1 MSTIKNPTRFAELEY
16 CLQGYF
22 DGKLAPVMKQVRDEL
37 THKQLEERGRYQ
49 SSLAGVLASANPYV
63 NNTEFVLKQTGKW
76 NSKTTED
83 YLAMC
88 NQKIWKDK
96 NIVKDLALLAG
107 EWRNAVVKEIGRSKY
122 DALSKACGEDLAYAY
137 VAQRMEDLMIGKLVK
152 DNTPKSTMDYILR
165 KAAQNSI
172 WGLQEELMK
181 SPLTAEIEA
190 RGEKAYKPSKTEK
203 FAGRATASVM
213 DAVTMGG
220 IGSWKSLAT
229 LVGSDMALG
238 YVLDSKKGNAE
249 QRKEQVME
257 LSISKGVFGQNGN
270 AFTGFRSQ
278 AKKVNAT
285 DNGYVKTLNS
295 KFHNKIHIPQKAFT
309 PMAWTDNS
317 LSFLSKKSKIKFPF
331 QKEQEKR
338 NDPKYKNVPLIV
350 APGKEDA
357 YLEEKAKHDAAK
369 VAEAER
375 IIKERNETEAL
386 QEDAEQQQSEDTQ
399 QEQPERD
406 NSNGW
411 EGLLKNFGLNGFS
424 DIGNNLGYVI
434 AMLPDILVGLFTG
447 KTQSL
452 GLKDNMMPIAA
463 ILAGMFVKNPL
474 LKMTLIGMGGTN
486 LLNKAGHE
494 ALANK
499 RESNDGNAVSYDN
512 TTSQAVQYK
521 SYPDE
526 PLNPRIAN
534 PVLQGNCLVATIDR
548 VPYTIQ
554 LPEHVVGAYQAGA
567 LPLNTLANAVL
578 AKSDQMRQMAEH
590 NYGEQE
596 VRSVRN
602 EAMENAEQ
610 REVIQRS
617 R

>member
-238 YVLDSKKGNAE
+238 YILDSKKGNGE
-249 QRKEQVME
+249 QRKEQAME

-295 KFHNKIHIPQKAFT
+295 KLHNKIHIPQKAFT

-317 LSFLSKKSKIKFPF
+317 FKFPF
-331 QKEQEKR
+331 QKEQDKR

-375 IIKERNETEAL
+375 IIQEKKETEA
-386 QEDAEQQQSEDTQ
+386 QQTETDEQQQAQSEEEL
-399 QEQPERD
+399 QEQPEND

-474 LKMTLIGMGGTN
+474 LKMTLIGMGGAN

-499 RESNDGNAVSYDN
+499 RESNDRNAVSYDN

-526 PLNPRIAN
+526 PLNPRIVN

-578 AKSDQMRQMAEH
+578 AKSDQMRQMAER

>member
-22 DGKLAPVMKQVRDEL
+22 DGKLAPVMKQVRDDL

-49 SSLAGVLASANPYV
+49 SSLAGVLASANPYAD
-63 NNTEFVLKQTGKW
+63 NTEFVLKQTGKW

-203 FAGRATASVM
+203 FAGRATASVV

-238 YVLDSKKGNAE
+238 YILDSKKGNGE

-295 KFHNKIHIPQKAFT
+295 KLHNKIHIPQKAFT

-317 LSFLSKKSKIKFPF
+317 FKFPF

-411 EGLLKNFGLNGFS
+411 DGLLKNFGLDGFG

-434 AMLPDILVGLFTG
+434 AMLPDILVGMFTG

-452 GLKDNMMPIAA
+452 GLKDNMMPIAS

-474 LKMTLIGMGGTN
+474 LKMTLIGMGGAN

-499 RESNDGNAVSYDN
+499 QEGNESNVALGSNTNAVR
-512 TTSQAVQYK
+512 YK

-526 PLNPRIAN
+526 PLNPRITN
-534 PVLQGNCLVATIDR
+534 PVLQGNCLVATIDK

-567 LPLNTLANAVL
+567 LPLNTLANSIL
-578 AKSDQMRQMAEH
+578 AKSDQMRLVAGRS
-590 NYGEQE
+590 YGEHE
-596 VRSVRN
+596 VRN

-610 REVIQRS
+610 REIIQRS

>member
-238 YVLDSKKGNAE
+238 YILDSKKGNAE

-295 KFHNKIHIPQKAFT
+295 KLHNKIHIPQKAFT

-317 LSFLSKKSKIKFPF
+317 FKFPF

-369 VAEAER
+369 IAEAER
-375 IIKERNETEAL
+375 IIQEKKEAEAQQTET
-386 QEDAEQQQSEDTQ
+386 DEQQQAQSEEEL
-399 QEQPERD
+399 QEQPEND

-474 LKMTLIGMGGTN
+474 LKMTLIGMGGAN

-526 PLNPRIAN
+526 PLNPRIVN

-578 AKSDQMRQMAEH
+578 AKSDQMRQMAER

>member
-22 DGKLAPVMKQVRDEL
+22 DGKLAPVMKQVRDDL
-37 THKQLEERGRYQ
+37 THKQLAESGRYQ
-49 SSLAGVLASANPYV
+49 STWAGVLASANPYAD
-63 NNTEFVLKQTGKW
+63 NTEFVLKQTGKW

-203 FAGRATASVM
+203 FAGRATASVV

-238 YVLDSKKGNAE
+238 YILDSKKGNVE
-249 QRKEQVME
+249 QRKEQAME

-295 KFHNKIHIPQKAFT
+295 KLHNKIHIPQKAFT
-309 PMAWTDNS
+309 TMSWTDNS
-317 LSFLSKKSKIKFPF
+317 FKFPF

-375 IIKERNETEAL
+375 IIQEKKEAEAQQTET
-386 QEDAEQQQSEDTQ
+386 DEQQQAQSEEELQD
-399 QEQPERD
+399 QPEND

-434 AMLPDILVGLFTG
+434 AMLPDILVGLF
-447 KTQSL
+447 
-452 GLKDNMMPIAA
+452 
-463 ILAGMFVKNPL
+463 
-474 LKMTLIGMGGTN
+474 KMTLIGMGGAN

-512 TTSQAVQYK
+512 TTSQVVQYK

-578 AKSDQMRQMAEH
+578 AKSDQMKQMAER

-596 VRSVRN
+596 VRNVRN

-610 REVIQRS
+610 REIIQRS

>member
-1 MSTIKNPTRFAELEY
+1 MTTKERMRFAELEY
-16 CLQGYF
+16 CLQSYF
-22 DGKLAPVMKQVRDEL
+22 DGKLVPMMKQVQDTLANKKVDE
-37 THKQLEERGRYQ
+37 KGRYQ
-49 SSLAGVLASANPYV
+49 SSLAGIFASVNPYAD
-63 NNTEFVLKQTGKW
+63 NTDYVLKHTGKW

-96 NIVKDLALLAG
+96 TIVKDLATIAG

-137 VAQRMEDLMIGKLVK
+137 IAQRMENLMIGKLVK

-165 KAAQNSI
+165 KAAQDSM

-203 FAGRATASVM
+203 FAGKATASVV

-229 LVGSDMALG
+229 FVGSDMALG
-238 YVLDSKKGNAE
+238 YALDTKKGNTE
-249 QRKEQVME
+249 HRKEQAME
-257 LSISKGVFGQNGN
+257 LSISKGVFGQSGN
-270 AFTGFRSQ
+270 AFAGFRSQ

-285 DNGYVKTLNS
+285 DNGYLKSINS
-295 KFHNKIHIPQKAFT
+295 KLNNKIHIPQKAIT
-309 PMAWTDNS
+309 RMAWTDNS
-317 LSFLSKKSKIKFPF
+317 YKFPF
-331 QKEQEKR
+331 LQEQEKR
-338 NDPKYKNVPLIV
+338 NNPKYKDVPLIV

-357 YLEEKAKHDAAK
+357 YLKDKAKNEAAK

-375 IIKERNETEAL
+375 IIKEKNETEAL

-411 EGLLKNFGLNGFS
+411 DGLLKNFGLDGFC

-434 AMLPDILVGLFTG
+434 AMLPDILVGMFTG

-463 ILAGMFVKNPL
+463 VLAGMFVKNPL
-474 LKMTLIGMGGTN
+474 LKMTLIGMGGAN

-499 RESNDGNAVSYDN
+499 QEGNKSNVALGSNTNAVR
-512 TTSQAVQYK
+512 YK

-526 PLNPRIAN
+526 PLNPRITN
-534 PVLQGNCLVATIDR
+534 PVLQGNCLVATIDK

-567 LPLNTLANAVL
+567 LPLNTLANSIL
-578 AKSDQMRQMAEH
+578 AKSDQMRLVAGRS
-590 NYGEQE
+590 YGEHE
-596 VRSVRN
+596 VRN

-610 REVIQRS
+610 REIIQRS

>member
-1 MSTIKNPTRFAELEY
+1 MNTINNPMQFAELEY
-16 CLQGYF
+16 CLQSYF
-22 DGKLAPVMKQVRDEL
+22 DGKLVPMMKQVQDTLANKKVDE
-37 THKQLEERGRYQ
+37 KGRYQ
-49 SSLAGVLASANPYV
+49 SSLAGIFASANPYAD
-63 NNTEFVLKQTGKW
+63 NTDYVLKHTGKW

-96 NIVKDLALLAG
+96 TIVKDLATIAG

-137 VAQRMEDLMIGKLVK
+137 IAQRMENLMIGKLVK

-165 KAAQNSI
+165 KAAQDSM

-181 SPLTAEIEA
+181 SPLTTEIEA

-203 FAGRATASVM
+203 FAGKATASVV

-229 LVGSDMALG
+229 FVGSDMALG
-238 YVLDSKKGNAE
+238 YALDTKKGNTE
-249 QRKEQVME
+249 HRKEQAME
-257 LSISKGVFGQNGN
+257 LSISKGVFGQSGN
-270 AFTGFRSQ
+270 AFAGFRSQ

-285 DNGYVKTLNS
+285 DNGYLKSINS
-295 KFHNKIHIPQKAFT
+295 KLNNKIHIPQKAIT
-309 PMAWTDNS
+309 RMAWTDNS
-317 LSFLSKKSKIKFPF
+317 YKFPF
-331 QKEQEKR
+331 LQEQEKR
-338 NDPKYKNVPLIV
+338 NNPKYKDVPLIV

-357 YLEEKAKHDAAK
+357 YLKDKAKNEAAK

-375 IIKERNETEAL
+375 IIKEKNETEAL

-474 LKMTLIGMGGTN
+474 LKMTLIGMGGAN

-512 TTSQAVQYK
+512 TTAQAVQYK

-567 LPLNTLANAVL
+567 LPLNTIANAVL

>member
-238 YVLDSKKGNAE
+238 YILDSKKGNGE
-249 QRKEQVME
+249 QRKEQAME

-295 KFHNKIHIPQKAFT
+295 KLHNKIHIPQKAFT

-317 LSFLSKKSKIKFPF
+317 FKFPF

-386 QEDAEQQQSEDTQ
+386 QEDAEQQQSEETQ

-474 LKMTLIGMGGTN
+474 LKMTLIGMGGAN

-526 PLNPRIAN
+526 PLNPRIVN

-578 AKSDQMRQMAEH
+578 AKSDQMRQMAER

>member
-1 MSTIKNPTRFAELEY
+1 MNTINNPMRFAELEY
-16 CLQGYF
+16 CLQSYF
-22 DGKLAPVMKQVRDEL
+22 DGKLVPMMKQVQDTLANKKVDE
-37 THKQLEERGRYQ
+37 KGRYQ
-49 SSLAGVLASANPYV
+49 SSLAGIFASVNPYAD
-63 NNTEFVLKQTGKW
+63 NTDYVLKHTGKW

-96 NIVKDLALLAG
+96 AIVKDLATIAG

-137 VAQRMEDLMIGKLVK
+137 IAQRMENLMIGKLVK

-165 KAAQNSI
+165 KAAQDSI
-172 WGLQEELMK
+172 WGMQEELMK

-203 FAGRATASVM
+203 FAGKATASVV

-229 LVGSDMALG
+229 FVGSDMALG
-238 YVLDSKKGNAE
+238 YALDTKKGNTE
-249 QRKEQVME
+249 HRKEQAME
-257 LSISKGVFGQNGN
+257 LSISKGVFGQSGN
-270 AFTGFRSQ
+270 AFAGFRSQ

-285 DNGYVKTLNS
+285 DNGYLKSINS
-295 KFHNKIHIPQKAFT
+295 KLNNKIHIPQKAIT
-309 PMAWTDNS
+309 RMAWTDNS
-317 LSFLSKKSKIKFPF
+317 YKFPF
-331 QKEQEKR
+331 LQEQEKR
-338 NDPKYKNVPLIV
+338 NNPKYKDVPLIV

-357 YLEEKAKHDAAK
+357 YLKDKAKNEAAK

-375 IIKERNETEAL
+375 IIKEKNEAESL
-386 QEDAEQQQSEDTQ
+386 QEDAEQQQSEETQ

-411 EGLLKNFGLNGFS
+411 DGLLKNFGLDGFS

-434 AMLPDILVGLFTG
+434 AMLPDILVGMLTG

-463 ILAGMFVKNPL
+463 VLAGMFVKNPL
-474 LKMTLIGMGGTN
+474 LKMTLIGMGGAN

-499 RESNDGNAVSYDN
+499 QEGNESNVALGSNTNAVR
-512 TTSQAVQYK
+512 YK

-526 PLNPRIAN
+526 PLNPRITN
-534 PVLQGNCLVATIDR
+534 PVLQGNCLVATIDK

-554 LPEHVVGAYQAGA
+554 LPEHVVGAYQTGA
-567 LPLNTLANAVL
+567 LPLNTLANSIL
-578 AKSDQMRQMAEH
+578 AKSDQMRLVAGRS
-590 NYGEQE
+590 YGEHE
-596 VRSVRN
+596 VRN

>member
-1 MSTIKNPTRFAELEY
+1 MNTINNPMRFAELEY
-16 CLQGYF
+16 CLQSYF
-22 DGKLAPVMKQVRDEL
+22 DGKLVPMMKQVQDTLANKKVDE
-37 THKQLEERGRYQ
+37 KGRYQ
-49 SSLAGVLASANPYV
+49 SSLAGIFASANPYAD
-63 NNTEFVLKQTGKW
+63 NTDYVLKHTGKW

-96 NIVKDLALLAG
+96 TIVKDLATIAG

-137 VAQRMEDLMIGKLVK
+137 IAQRMENLMIGKLVK

-165 KAAQNSI
+165 KAAQDSM

-203 FAGRATASVM
+203 FAGKATASVV

-229 LVGSDMALG
+229 FVGSDMALG
-238 YVLDSKKGNAE
+238 YALDTKKGNTE
-249 QRKEQVME
+249 HRKEQAME
-257 LSISKGVFGQNGN
+257 LSISKGVFGQSGN
-270 AFTGFRSQ
+270 AFAGFRSQ

-285 DNGYVKTLNS
+285 DNGYLKSINS
-295 KFHNKIHIPQKAFT
+295 KLNNKIHIPQKAIT
-309 PMAWTDNS
+309 RMAWTDNS
-317 LSFLSKKSKIKFPF
+317 YKFPF
-331 QKEQEKR
+331 LQEQEKR
-338 NDPKYKNVPLIV
+338 NNPKYKDVPLIV

-357 YLEEKAKHDAAK
+357 YLKDKAKNEAAK

-375 IIKERNETEAL
+375 IIKEKNETEAL

-399 QEQPERD
+399 LEQPERD

-411 EGLLKNFGLNGFS
+411 DGLLKNFGLDGFG

-434 AMLPDILVGLFTG
+434 AMLPDILVGMFTG

-452 GLKDNMMPIAA
+452 GLKDNMMPIAS

-474 LKMTLIGMGGTN
+474 LKMTLIGMGGAN

-499 RESNDGNAVSYDN
+499 QEGNKSNVALGSNTNAVR
-512 TTSQAVQYK
+512 YK

-526 PLNPRIAN
+526 PLNPRITN
-534 PVLQGNCLVATIDR
+534 PVLQGNCLVATIDK

-567 LPLNTLANAVL
+567 LPLNTLANSIL
-578 AKSDQMRQMAEH
+578 AKSDQMRLVAGRS
-590 NYGEQE
+590 YGEHE
-596 VRSVRN
+596 VRN

-610 REVIQRS
+610 REIIQRS

>member
-238 YVLDSKKGNAE
+238 YILDSKKGNGE
-249 QRKEQVME
+249 QRKEQAME

-295 KFHNKIHIPQKAFT
+295 KLHNKIHIPQKAFT

-317 LSFLSKKSKIKFPF
+317 FKFPF

-369 VAEAER
+369 IAEAER

-386 QEDAEQQQSEDTQ
+386 QEDAEQQQSEETQ

-474 LKMTLIGMGGTN
+474 LKMTLIGMGGAN

-526 PLNPRIAN
+526 PLNPRIVN

-567 LPLNTLANAVL
+567 FPLNTLANAVL
-578 AKSDQMRQMAEH
+578 AKSDQMRQMAER

>member
-1 MSTIKNPTRFAELEY
+1 MNTINNPIRFAELEY
-16 CLQGYF
+16 CLQSYF
-22 DGKLAPVMKQVRDEL
+22 DGKLVPMMKQVQDTLANKQVDE
-37 THKQLEERGRYQ
+37 KGRYQ
-49 SSLAGVLASANPYV
+49 SSLAGIFASVNPYAD
-63 NNTEFVLKQTGKW
+63 NTDYVLKHTGKW

-96 NIVKDLALLAG
+96 VIVKDLATIAG

-137 VAQRMEDLMIGKLVK
+137 IAQRMENLMIGKLVK

-165 KAAQNSI
+165 KAAQDSI

-203 FAGRATASVM
+203 FAGKATASVV

-229 LVGSDMALG
+229 FVGSDMALG
-238 YVLDSKKGNAE
+238 YALDTKKGNTE
-249 QRKEQVME
+249 HRKEQAME
-257 LSISKGVFGQNGN
+257 LSISKGVFGQSGN
-270 AFTGFRSQ
+270 AFASFRSQ

-285 DNGYVKTLNS
+285 DNGYLKSINS
-295 KFHNKIHIPQKAFT
+295 KLNNKIHIPQKAIT
-309 PMAWTDNS
+309 RMAWTDNS
-317 LSFLSKKSKIKFPF
+317 YKFPF
-331 QKEQEKR
+331 LQEQEKR
-338 NDPKYKNVPLIV
+338 NNPKYKDVPLIV

-357 YLEEKAKHDAAK
+357 YLKDKAKNEAAK

-375 IIKERNETEAL
+375 IIKEKNEAETL

-411 EGLLKNFGLNGFS
+411 DGLLKNFGLDGFS

-434 AMLPDILVGLFTG
+434 AMLPDILVGMLTG

-463 ILAGMFVKNPL
+463 VLAGMFVKNPL
-474 LKMTLIGMGGTN
+474 LKMTLIGMGGAN

-499 RESNDGNAVSYDN
+499 QEGNESNVALGSN
-512 TTSQAVQYK
+512 TTTVRYK

-526 PLNPRIAN
+526 PLNPRITN
-534 PVLQGNCLVATIDR
+534 PVLQGNCLVATIDK

-567 LPLNTLANAVL
+567 LPLNTLANSIL
-578 AKSDQMRQMAEH
+578 AKSDQMRLVAER
-590 NYGEQE
+590 NYGEHE
-596 VRSVRN
+596 IRN

>member
-22 DGKLAPVMKQVRDEL
+22 DGKLVPVMKLVRDDL

-238 YVLDSKKGNAE
+238 YILDSKKGNGE
-249 QRKEQVME
+249 QRKEQAME

-295 KFHNKIHIPQKAFT
+295 KLHNKIHIPQKAFT
-309 PMAWTDNS
+309 HMAWTDNS
-317 LSFLSKKSKIKFPF
+317 FKFPF

-369 VAEAER
+369 IAEAER
-375 IIKERNETEAL
+375 IIQEKKEAEAQQTET
-386 QEDAEQQQSEDTQ
+386 DEQQQVQSEEEL
-399 QEQPERD
+399 QEQPEND

-474 LKMTLIGMGGTN
+474 LKMTLIGMGGAN

-499 RESNDGNAVSYDN
+499 QEGNDGNAVSYGN
-512 TTSQAVQYK
+512 TTAQAVQYK

-578 AKSDQMRQMAEH
+578 AKSDQMRQMAERS
-590 NYGEQE
+590 YGEQE
-596 VRSVRN
+596 VRNVRN

>member
-22 DGKLAPVMKQVRDEL
+22 DGKLAPVMKQVRDDL

-238 YVLDSKKGNAE
+238 YILDSKKGNGE
-249 QRKEQVME
+249 QRKEQAME

-295 KFHNKIHIPQKAFT
+295 KLHNKIHIPQKAFT

-317 LSFLSKKSKIKFPF
+317 FKFPF

-369 VAEAER
+369 IAEAER

-386 QEDAEQQQSEDTQ
+386 QEDAEQQQSEETQ

-474 LKMTLIGMGGTN
+474 LKMTLIGMGGAN

-499 RESNDGNAVSYDN
+499 RESNDGNAVSYGN
-512 TTSQAVQYK
+512 TTAQTVQYK

-534 PVLQGNCLVATIDR
+534 PALQGNCLVATIDR
-548 VPYTIQ
+548 MPYTIQ

-610 REVIQRS
+610 REIIQRS

>member
-203 FAGRATASVM
+203 FAGRATASVV

-229 LVGSDMALG
+229 LVGSDMALD
-238 YVLDSKKGNAE
+238 YILDSKKGNGE
-249 QRKEQVME
+249 QRKEQAME

-295 KFHNKIHIPQKAFT
+295 KLHNKIHIPQKAFT

-317 LSFLSKKSKIKFPF
+317 IKFPF

-411 EGLLKNFGLNGFS
+411 EGLLKNFGLDGFS

-474 LKMTLIGMGGTN
+474 LKMTLIGMGGAN

-499 RESNDGNAVSYDN
+499 RESNDGNAVSYGN
-512 TTSQAVQYK
+512 TTAQAVQYK
-521 SYPDE
+521 FYPDE

-578 AKSDQMRQMAEH
+578 AKSDQMRQMAER

-596 VRSVRN
+596 VRNVRN

>member
-1 MSTIKNPTRFAELEY
+1 MNTINNPMRFAELEY
-16 CLQGYF
+16 CLQSYF
-22 DGKLAPVMKQVRDEL
+22 DGKLVPMMKQVQDTLANKKVDE
-37 THKQLEERGRYQ
+37 KGRYQ
-49 SSLAGVLASANPYV
+49 SSLAGIFASVNPYAD
-63 NNTEFVLKQTGKW
+63 NTDYVLKHTGKW

-96 NIVKDLALLAG
+96 TIVKDLATIAG

-137 VAQRMEDLMIGKLVK
+137 IAQRMENLMIGKLVK

-165 KAAQNSI
+165 KAAQDSM

-203 FAGRATASVM
+203 FAGKATASVV

-229 LVGSDMALG
+229 FVGSDMALG
-238 YVLDSKKGNAE
+238 YALDTKKGNTE
-249 QRKEQVME
+249 HRKEQAME
-257 LSISKGVFGQNGN
+257 LSISKGVFGQSGN
-270 AFTGFRSQ
+270 AFAGFRSQ

-285 DNGYVKTLNS
+285 DNGYLKSINS
-295 KFHNKIHIPQKAFT
+295 KLNNKIHIPQKAIT
-309 PMAWTDNS
+309 RMAWTDNRY
-317 LSFLSKKSKIKFPF
+317 KFPF
-331 QKEQEKR
+331 LQEQEKR
-338 NDPKYKNVPLIV
+338 NNPKYKDVPLIV

-357 YLEEKAKHDAAK
+357 YLKDKAKNEAAK

-375 IIKERNETEAL
+375 IIKEKNETEAL

-411 EGLLKNFGLNGFS
+411 DGLLKNFGLDGFC

-434 AMLPDILVGLFTG
+434 AMLPDILVGMFTG

-463 ILAGMFVKNPL
+463 VLAGMFVKNPL
-474 LKMTLIGMGGTN
+474 LKMTLIGMGGAN

-499 RESNDGNAVSYDN
+499 QEGNESNVALGSNTNAVR
-512 TTSQAVQYK
+512 YK

-526 PLNPRIAN
+526 PLNPRITN
-534 PVLQGNCLVATIDR
+534 PVLQGNCLVATVDK

-567 LPLNTLANAVL
+567 LPLNTLANSIL
-578 AKSDQMRQMAEH
+578 AKSDQMRLVAGR
-590 NYGEQE
+590 NYGEHE
-596 VRSVRN
+596 VRN

-610 REVIQRS
+610 REIIQRS

>member
-1 MSTIKNPTRFAELEY
+1 MKTINNPMRFAELEY
-16 CLQGYF
+16 CLQSYF
-22 DGKLAPVMKQVRDEL
+22 DGKLVPMMKQVQDTLANKQVDE
-37 THKQLEERGRYQ
+37 KGRYQ
-49 SSLAGVLASANPYV
+49 SSLAGIFASVNPYAD
-63 NNTEFVLKQTGKW
+63 NTDYVLKHTGKW

-96 NIVKDLALLAG
+96 TIVKDLATIAG
-107 EWRNAVVKEIGRSKY
+107 EWRNAVVKEIGRSRY

-137 VAQRMEDLMIGKLVK
+137 IAQRMENLMIGKLVK

-165 KAAQNSI
+165 KAAQDSI

-203 FAGRATASVM
+203 FAGKATASVV

-229 LVGSDMALG
+229 FVGSDMALG
-238 YVLDSKKGNAE
+238 YALDTKKGNTE
-249 QRKEQVME
+249 HRKEQAME
-257 LSISKGVFGQNGN
+257 LSISKGVFGQSGN
-270 AFTGFRSQ
+270 AFASFRSQ

-285 DNGYVKTLNS
+285 DNGYLKSINS
-295 KFHNKIHIPQKAFT
+295 KLNNKIHIPQKAIT
-309 PMAWTDNS
+309 RMAWTDNS
-317 LSFLSKKSKIKFPF
+317 YKFPF
-331 QKEQEKR
+331 LQEQEKR
-338 NDPKYKNVPLIV
+338 NNTKYKDVPLIV

-357 YLEEKAKHDAAK
+357 YLKDKAKNEAAK

-375 IIKERNETEAL
+375 IIKEKNEAEAL

-411 EGLLKNFGLNGFS
+411 DGLLKNFGLDGFS

-434 AMLPDILVGLFTG
+434 AMLPDILVGMLTG

-463 ILAGMFVKNPL
+463 VLAGMFVKNPL
-474 LKMTLIGMGGTN
+474 LKMTLIGMGGAN

-499 RESNDGNAVSYDN
+499 QEGNVALGSNTNAVR
-512 TTSQAVQYK
+512 YK

-526 PLNPRIAN
+526 PLNPRITN
-534 PVLQGNCLVATIDR
+534 PVLQGNCLVATIDK

-567 LPLNTLANAVL
+567 LPLNTLANSIL
-578 AKSDQMRQMAEH
+578 AKSDQMRQVAGRS
-590 NYGEQE
+590 YGEHE
-596 VRSVRN
+596 VRN

>member
-1 MSTIKNPTRFAELEY
+1 MNTINNPMRFAELEY
-16 CLQGYF
+16 CLQSYF
-22 DGKLAPVMKQVRDEL
+22 DGKLVPMMKQVQDTLANKKVDE
-37 THKQLEERGRYQ
+37 KGRYQ
-49 SSLAGVLASANPYV
+49 SSLAGIFASVNPYAD
-63 NNTEFVLKQTGKW
+63 NTDYVLKHTGKW

-96 NIVKDLALLAG
+96 TIVKDLATIAG

-137 VAQRMEDLMIGKLVK
+137 IAQRMENLMIGKLVK

-165 KAAQNSI
+165 KAAQDSM

-203 FAGRATASVM
+203 FAGKATASVV

-229 LVGSDMALG
+229 FVGSDMALG
-238 YVLDSKKGNAE
+238 YALDTKKGNTE
-249 QRKEQVME
+249 HRKEQAME
-257 LSISKGVFGQNGN
+257 LSISKGVFGQSGN
-270 AFTGFRSQ
+270 AFAGFRSQ

-285 DNGYVKTLNS
+285 DNGYLKSINS
-295 KFHNKIHIPQKAFT
+295 KLNNKIHIPQKAIT
-309 PMAWTDNS
+309 RMAWTDNS
-317 LSFLSKKSKIKFPF
+317 YKFPF
-331 QKEQEKR
+331 LQEQEKQ
-338 NDPKYKNVPLIV
+338 NYPKYKDVPLIV

-357 YLEEKAKHDAAK
+357 YLKDKAKNEAAK

-375 IIKERNETEAL
+375 IIKEKNETEAL
-386 QEDAEQQQSEDTQ
+386 QEDAEQQKTEDTQ

-411 EGLLKNFGLNGFS
+411 DGLLKNFGLDGFG

-434 AMLPDILVGLFTG
+434 AMLPDILVGMLTG

-452 GLKDNMMPIAA
+452 GLKDNMMPIAS

-474 LKMTLIGMGGTN
+474 LKMTLIGMGGAN

-499 RESNDGNAVSYDN
+499 QEGNAALGSN
-512 TTSQAVQYK
+512 TNAVRYK

-526 PLNPRIAN
+526 PLNPRITN
-534 PVLQGNCLVATIDR
+534 PMLQGNCLVATIDK

-567 LPLNTLANAVL
+567 LPLNTLANSIL
-578 AKSDQMRQMAEH
+578 AKSDQMRLVAGRS
-590 NYGEQE
+590 YGEHE
-596 VRSVRN
+596 VRN

-610 REVIQRS
+610 REIIQRS

>member
-22 DGKLAPVMKQVRDEL
+22 DGKLAPVMKQERDEL

-238 YVLDSKKGNAE
+238 YILDSKKGNGE
-249 QRKEQVME
+249 QRKEQAME

-295 KFHNKIHIPQKAFT
+295 KLHNKIHIPQKAFT

-317 LSFLSKKSKIKFPF
+317 FKFPF

-369 VAEAER
+369 IAEAER

-386 QEDAEQQQSEDTQ
+386 QEDAEQQQSEETQ

-474 LKMTLIGMGGTN
+474 LKMTLIGMGGAN

-526 PLNPRIAN
+526 PLNPRIVN

-578 AKSDQMRQMAEH
+578 AKSDQMRQMAER

>member
-1 MSTIKNPTRFAELEY
+1 MTTKERMRFAELEY
-16 CLQGYF
+16 CLQSYF
-22 DGKLAPVMKQVRDEL
+22 DGKLVPMMKQVQDTLANKKVDE
-37 THKQLEERGRYQ
+37 KGRYQ
-49 SSLAGVLASANPYV
+49 SSLAGIFASVNPYAD
-63 NNTEFVLKQTGKW
+63 NTDYVLKHTGKW

-96 NIVKDLALLAG
+96 TIVKDLATIAG

-137 VAQRMEDLMIGKLVK
+137 IAQRMENLMIGKLVK

-165 KAAQNSI
+165 KAAQDSM

-203 FAGRATASVM
+203 FAGKATASVV

-229 LVGSDMALG
+229 FVGSDMALG
-238 YVLDSKKGNAE
+238 YALDTKKGNTE
-249 QRKEQVME
+249 HRKEQAME
-257 LSISKGVFGQNGN
+257 LSISKGVFGQSGN
-270 AFTGFRSQ
+270 AFAGFRSQ

-285 DNGYVKTLNS
+285 DNGYLKSINS
-295 KFHNKIHIPQKAFT
+295 KLNNKIHIPQKAIT
-309 PMAWTDNS
+309 RMAWTDNS
-317 LSFLSKKSKIKFPF
+317 YKFPF
-331 QKEQEKR
+331 LQEQEKR
-338 NDPKYKNVPLIV
+338 NNPKYKDVPLIV

-357 YLEEKAKHDAAK
+357 YLKDKAKNEAAK

-375 IIKERNETEAL
+375 IIKEKNETEAL

-411 EGLLKNFGLNGFS
+411 DGLLKNFGLDGFC

-434 AMLPDILVGLFTG
+434 AMLPDILVGMFTG

-452 GLKDNMMPIAA
+452 GLKDNMMPIAS

-474 LKMTLIGMGGTN
+474 LKMTLIGMGGAN

-499 RESNDGNAVSYDN
+499 QEGNKSNVALGSNTNAVR
-512 TTSQAVQYK
+512 YK

-526 PLNPRIAN
+526 PLNPRITN
-534 PVLQGNCLVATIDR
+534 PVLQRNCLVATIDK

-567 LPLNTLANAVL
+567 LPLNTLANSIL
-578 AKSDQMRQMAEH
+578 AKSDQMRLVAGR
-590 NYGEQE
+590 NYGEHE
-596 VRSVRN
+596 VRN

-610 REVIQRS
+610 REIIQRS

>member
-1 MSTIKNPTRFAELEY
+1 MNTINNPIRFAELEY
-16 CLQGYF
+16 CLQSYF
-22 DGKLAPVMKQVRDEL
+22 DGKLVPMMKQVQDTLANKKVDE
-37 THKQLEERGRYQ
+37 KGRYQ
-49 SSLAGVLASANPYV
+49 SSLAGIFASVNPYAD
-63 NNTEFVLKQTGKW
+63 NTDYVLKHTGKW

-96 NIVKDLALLAG
+96 AIVKDLATIAG
-107 EWRNAVVKEIGRSKY
+107 EWRNAVVKEIGRSRY

-137 VAQRMEDLMIGKLVK
+137 IAQRMENLMIGKLVK

-165 KAAQNSI
+165 KAAQDSI

-190 RGEKAYKPSKTEK
+190 RGEKAYKPSKMEK
-203 FAGRATASVM
+203 FAGKATASVV

-229 LVGSDMALG
+229 FVGSDMALG
-238 YVLDSKKGNAE
+238 YALDTKKGNTE
-249 QRKEQVME
+249 HRKEQAME
-257 LSISKGVFGQNGN
+257 LSISKGVFGQSGN
-270 AFTGFRSQ
+270 VFASFRSQ

-285 DNGYVKTLNS
+285 DNGYLKSINS
-295 KFHNKIHIPQKAFT
+295 KLNNKIHIPQKAIT
-309 PMAWTDNS
+309 RMVWTDNS
-317 LSFLSKKSKIKFPF
+317 YKFPF
-331 QKEQEKR
+331 LQEQEKR
-338 NDPKYKNVPLIV
+338 NNPKYKDVPLIV

-357 YLEEKAKHDAAK
+357 YLKDKAKNEAAK

-375 IIKERNETEAL
+375 IIKEKKEAETL
-386 QEDAEQQQSEDTQ
+386 QEDAEQQQSENTQ

-411 EGLLKNFGLNGFS
+411 DGLLKNFGLDGFS

-434 AMLPDILVGLFTG
+434 AMLPDILVGMFTG

-463 ILAGMFVKNPL
+463 VLAGMFVKNPL
-474 LKMTLIGMGGTN
+474 LKMTLIGMGGAN

-499 RESNDGNAVSYDN
+499 QEGNVALGSNTNAVR
-512 TTSQAVQYK
+512 YK

-526 PLNPRIAN
+526 PLNPRITN
-534 PVLQGNCLVATIDR
+534 PVLQGNCLVATIDK

-567 LPLNTLANAVL
+567 LPLNTLANSIL
-578 AKSDQMRQMAEH
+578 AKSDQMRQVAGRS
-590 NYGEQE
+590 YGEHE
-596 VRSVRN
+596 VRN

>member
-1 MSTIKNPTRFAELEY
+1 MSTIKNPTRFAELEF
-16 CLQGYF
+16 CLQRYF
-22 DGKLAPVMKQVRDEL
+22 DGKLALVMKQVRDDL

-49 SSLAGVLASANPYV
+49 SSLAGVLASANPYAG
-63 NNTEFVLKQTGKW
+63 NTDFVLKQTGKW

-83 YLAMC
+83 YLEMC

-96 NIVKDLALLAG
+96 NIVKDLATIAG

-172 WGLQEELMK
+172 WGLQEELLK

-203 FAGRATASVM
+203 FAGRATASVV

-238 YVLDSKKGNAE
+238 YILDTKKGNGE
-249 QRKEQVME
+249 QRKEQAME

-295 KFHNKIHIPQKAFT
+295 KLHNKIHIPQKAFT
-309 PMAWTDNS
+309 PMTWTDNS
-317 LSFLSKKSKIKFPF
+317 FKFPF
-331 QKEQEKR
+331 QKEQGKR

-375 IIKERNETEAL
+375 IIQEKAEAQQTET
-386 QEDAEQQQSEDTQ
+386 DEQQQAQSEEEL
-399 QEQPERD
+399 QEQPEND

-434 AMLPDILVGLFTG
+434 AMLPDILVGMFTG

-474 LKMTLIGMGGTN
+474 LKMTLIGMGGAN

-499 RESNDGNAVSYDN
+499 REGNDGNAVSYGN
-512 TTSQAVQYK
+512 TTAQAVQYK

-567 LPLNTLANAVL
+567 LPLNTIANAVL
-578 AKSDQMRQMAEH
+578 AKSDQMRQMAER

-596 VRSVRN
+596 VRNVRN
-602 EAMENAEQ
+602 EAMENAEC

>member
-1 MSTIKNPTRFAELEY
+1 MNTINNPIRFAELEY
-16 CLQGYF
+16 CLQSYF
-22 DGKLAPVMKQVRDEL
+22 DGKLVPMMKQVQDTLANKKVDE
-37 THKQLEERGRYQ
+37 KGRYQ
-49 SSLAGVLASANPYV
+49 SSLAGIFASVNPYAD
-63 NNTEFVLKQTGKW
+63 NTDYVLKHTGKW

-96 NIVKDLALLAG
+96 TIVKDLATIAG

-137 VAQRMEDLMIGKLVK
+137 IAQRMENLMIGKLVK

-165 KAAQNSI
+165 KAAQDSM

-203 FAGRATASVM
+203 FAGKATASVV

-229 LVGSDMALG
+229 FVGSDMALG
-238 YVLDSKKGNAE
+238 YALDTKKGNTE
-249 QRKEQVME
+249 HRKEQAME
-257 LSISKGVFGQNGN
+257 LSISKGVFGQSGN
-270 AFTGFRSQ
+270 AFAGFRSQ

-285 DNGYVKTLNS
+285 DNGYLKSINS
-295 KFHNKIHIPQKAFT
+295 KLNNKIHIPQKAIT
-309 PMAWTDNS
+309 RMAWTDNS
-317 LSFLSKKSKIKFPF
+317 YKFPF
-331 QKEQEKR
+331 LQEQEKR
-338 NDPKYKNVPLIV
+338 NNPKYKDVPLIV

-357 YLEEKAKHDAAK
+357 YLKDKAKNEAAK

-375 IIKERNETEAL
+375 IIKEKNEAESL
-386 QEDAEQQQSEDTQ
+386 QEDAEQQQSEETQ

-411 EGLLKNFGLNGFS
+411 DGLLKNFGLDGFS

-434 AMLPDILVGLFTG
+434 AMLPDILVGMLTG

-463 ILAGMFVKNPL
+463 VLAGMFVKNPL
-474 LKMTLIGMGGTN
+474 LKMTLIGMGGAN

-499 RESNDGNAVSYDN
+499 QEGNESNVALGSNTNAVR
-512 TTSQAVQYK
+512 YK

-526 PLNPRIAN
+526 PLNPRITN
-534 PVLQGNCLVATIDR
+534 PVLQGNCLVATIDK

-554 LPEHVVGAYQAGA
+554 LPEHVVGAYQTGA
-567 LPLNTLANAVL
+567 LPLNTLANSIL
-578 AKSDQMRQMAEH
+578 AKSDQMRLVAGRS
-590 NYGEQE
+590 YGEHE
-596 VRSVRN
+596 VRN

>member
-1 MSTIKNPTRFAELEY
+1 MNTINNPMRFAELEY
-16 CLQGYF
+16 CLQSYF
-22 DGKLAPVMKQVRDEL
+22 DGKLVPMMKQVQDTLANKKVDE
-37 THKQLEERGRYQ
+37 KGRYQ
-49 SSLAGVLASANPYV
+49 SSLAGIFASANPYAD
-63 NNTEFVLKQTGKW
+63 NTDYVLKHTGKW
-76 NSKTTED
+76 NSKTPED

-96 NIVKDLALLAG
+96 TIVKDLATIAG
-107 EWRNAVVKEIGRSKY
+107 EWRNAVVKEISRSKY

-137 VAQRMEDLMIGKLVK
+137 IAQRMENLMIGKLVK

-165 KAAQNSI
+165 KAAQDSM

-203 FAGRATASVM
+203 FAGKATASVV

-229 LVGSDMALG
+229 FVGSDMALG
-238 YVLDSKKGNAE
+238 YALDTKKGNTE
-249 QRKEQVME
+249 HRKEQAME
-257 LSISKGVFGQNGN
+257 LSISKGVFGQSGN
-270 AFTGFRSQ
+270 AFAGFRSQ

-285 DNGYVKTLNS
+285 DNGYLKSINS
-295 KFHNKIHIPQKAFT
+295 KLNNKIHIPQKAIT
-309 PMAWTDNS
+309 RMAWTDNS
-317 LSFLSKKSKIKFPF
+317 YKFPF
-331 QKEQEKR
+331 LQEQEKR
-338 NDPKYKNVPLIV
+338 NNPKYKDVPLIV
-350 APGKEDA
+350 APEKEDA
-357 YLEEKAKHDAAK
+357 YLKDKAKNEAAK

-375 IIKERNETEAL
+375 IINEKNETEAL

-411 EGLLKNFGLNGFS
+411 DGLLKNFGLDGFG

-434 AMLPDILVGLFTG
+434 AMLPDILVGMFTG

-452 GLKDNMMPIAA
+452 GLKDNMMPIAS

-474 LKMTLIGMGGTN
+474 LKMTLIGMGGAN

-499 RESNDGNAVSYDN
+499 QEGNKSNVALGSNTNAVR
-512 TTSQAVQYK
+512 YK

-526 PLNPRIAN
+526 PLNPRITN
-534 PVLQGNCLVATIDR
+534 PVLQGNCLVATIDK

-567 LPLNTLANAVL
+567 LPLNTLANSIL
-578 AKSDQMRQMAEH
+578 AKSDQMRLVAGRS
-590 NYGEQE
+590 YGEHE
-596 VRSVRN
+596 VRN

-610 REVIQRS
+610 REIIQRS

>member
-238 YVLDSKKGNAE
+238 YILDSKKGNGE
-249 QRKEQVME
+249 QRKEQAME

-295 KFHNKIHIPQKAFT
+295 KLHNKIHIPQKAFT

-317 LSFLSKKSKIKFPF
+317 FKFPF

-369 VAEAER
+369 IAEAER

-386 QEDAEQQQSEDTQ
+386 QEDAEQQQSEETQ
-399 QEQPERD
+399 QEQLERD

-474 LKMTLIGMGGTN
+474 LKMTLIGMGGAN

-526 PLNPRIAN
+526 PLNPRIVN

-578 AKSDQMRQMAEH
+578 AKSDQMRQMAER

>member
-1 MSTIKNPTRFAELEY
+1 MNTINNPMRFAELEY
-16 CLQGYF
+16 CLQSYF
-22 DGKLAPVMKQVRDEL
+22 DGKLVPMMKQVQDTLANKKVDE
-37 THKQLEERGRYQ
+37 KGRYQ
-49 SSLAGVLASANPYV
+49 SSLAGIFASVNPYAD
-63 NNTEFVLKQTGKW
+63 NTDYVLKHTGKW

-96 NIVKDLALLAG
+96 TIVKDLATIAG

-122 DALSKACGEDLAYAY
+122 EALSKACGEDLAYAY
-137 VAQRMEDLMIGKLVK
+137 IVQRMENLMIGKLVK

-165 KAAQNSI
+165 KAAQDSI

-203 FAGRATASVM
+203 FAGKATASVV

-229 LVGSDMALG
+229 FVGSDMALG
-238 YVLDSKKGNAE
+238 YALDTKKGNTE
-249 QRKEQVME
+249 HRKEQAME
-257 LSISKGVFGQNGN
+257 LSISKGVFGQSGN
-270 AFTGFRSQ
+270 AFAGFRSQ

-285 DNGYVKTLNS
+285 DNGYLKSINS
-295 KFHNKIHIPQKAFT
+295 KLNNKIHIPQKAIT
-309 PMAWTDNS
+309 RMAWTDNS
-317 LSFLSKKSKIKFPF
+317 YKFPF
-331 QKEQEKR
+331 LQEQEKR
-338 NDPKYKNVPLIV
+338 NNPKYKDVPLIV

-357 YLEEKAKHDAAK
+357 YLKDKAKNEAAK

-375 IIKERNETEAL
+375 IIKEKNETEAL
-386 QEDAEQQQSEDTQ
+386 QEDAEQQQSEDTH

-411 EGLLKNFGLNGFS
+411 DGLLKNFGLDGFC

-434 AMLPDILVGLFTG
+434 AMLPDILVGMFTG

-463 ILAGMFVKNPL
+463 VLAGMFVKNPL
-474 LKMTLIGMGGTN
+474 LKMTLIGMGGAN

-499 RESNDGNAVSYDN
+499 QEGNESNVALGSNTNAVR
-512 TTSQAVQYK
+512 YK

-526 PLNPRIAN
+526 PLNPRITN
-534 PVLQGNCLVATIDR
+534 PVLQGSCLVATIDK

-567 LPLNTLANAVL
+567 LPLNTLANSIL
-578 AKSDQMRQMAEH
+578 AKSDQMRLVAGR
-590 NYGEQE
+590 NYGEHE
-596 VRSVRN
+596 VRN

-610 REVIQRS
+610 REIIQRS

>member
-1 MSTIKNPTRFAELEY
+1 MNTINNPIRFAELEY
-16 CLQGYF
+16 CLQSYF
-22 DGKLAPVMKQVRDEL
+22 DGKLVPKMKQVQDTLANKQVDE
-37 THKQLEERGRYQ
+37 KGRYQ
-49 SSLAGVLASANPYV
+49 SSLAGIFASVNPYAD
-63 NNTEFVLKQTGKW
+63 NTDYVLKHTGKW

-96 NIVKDLALLAG
+96 AIVKDLATIAG

-137 VAQRMEDLMIGKLVK
+137 IAQRMENLMIGKLVK

-165 KAAQNSI
+165 KAAQDSI
-172 WGLQEELMK
+172 WGMQEELMK

-203 FAGRATASVM
+203 FAGKATASVV

-229 LVGSDMALG
+229 FVGSDMALG
-238 YVLDSKKGNAE
+238 YALDTKKGNTE
-249 QRKEQVME
+249 HRKEQAME
-257 LSISKGVFGQNGN
+257 LSISKGVFGQSGN
-270 AFTGFRSQ
+270 AFAGFRSQ

-285 DNGYVKTLNS
+285 DNGYLKSINS
-295 KFHNKIHIPQKAFT
+295 KLNNKIHIPQKAIT
-309 PMAWTDNS
+309 RMAWTDNS
-317 LSFLSKKSKIKFPF
+317 YKFPF
-331 QKEQEKR
+331 LQEQEKR
-338 NDPKYKNVPLIV
+338 NNPKYKDVPLIV

-357 YLEEKAKHDAAK
+357 YLKDKAKNEAAK

-375 IIKERNETEAL
+375 IIKEKNEAESL

-411 EGLLKNFGLNGFS
+411 DGLLKNFGLDGFS

-434 AMLPDILVGLFTG
+434 AMLPDILVGMLTG

-463 ILAGMFVKNPL
+463 VLAGMFVKNPL
-474 LKMTLIGMGGTN
+474 LKMTLIGMGGAN

-499 RESNDGNAVSYDN
+499 QEGNAALCSN
-512 TTSQAVQYK
+512 TNAVRYK

-526 PLNPRIAN
+526 PLNPRITN
-534 PVLQGNCLVATIDR
+534 PVLQGNCLVATIDK

-567 LPLNTLANAVL
+567 LPLNTLANSIL
-578 AKSDQMRQMAEH
+578 AKSDQMRQVAGRS
-590 NYGEQE
+590 YGEHE
-596 VRSVRN
+596 VRN

>member
-1 MSTIKNPTRFAELEY
+1 MSTIKNTTRFAELEY

-238 YVLDSKKGNAE
+238 YILDSKKGNGE
-249 QRKEQVME
+249 QRKEQAME

-295 KFHNKIHIPQKAFT
+295 KLHNKIHIPQKAFT

-317 LSFLSKKSKIKFPF
+317 FKFPF

-369 VAEAER
+369 IAEAER
-375 IIKERNETEAL
+375 IIQEKKEAEAQQTET
-386 QEDAEQQQSEDTQ
+386 DEQQQAQSEEEL
-399 QEQPERD
+399 QEQPEND

-474 LKMTLIGMGGTN
+474 LKMTLIGMGGAN

-526 PLNPRIAN
+526 PLNPRIVN

-578 AKSDQMRQMAEH
+578 AKSDQMRQMAER

>member
-172 WGLQEELMK
+172 WGLQEELLK

-203 FAGRATASVM
+203 FAGRATASVV

-238 YVLDSKKGNAE
+238 YVLDSKKGNGE
-249 QRKEQVME
+249 QRKEQAME

-295 KFHNKIHIPQKAFT
+295 KLHNKIHIPQKAFT

-317 LSFLSKKSKIKFPF
+317 FKFPF

-369 VAEAER
+369 IAEAER

-386 QEDAEQQQSEDTQ
+386 QEDAEQQQSEETQ

-474 LKMTLIGMGGTN
+474 LKMTLIGMGGAN

-526 PLNPRIAN
+526 PLNPRIVN

-578 AKSDQMRQMAEH
+578 AKSDQMRQMAER

>member
-1 MSTIKNPTRFAELEY
+1 MNTINNPMRFAELEY
-16 CLQGYF
+16 CLQSYF
-22 DGKLAPVMKQVRDEL
+22 DGKLVPMMKQVQDTLANKKVDE
-37 THKQLEERGRYQ
+37 KGRYQ
-49 SSLAGVLASANPYV
+49 SSLAGIFASVNPYAD
-63 NNTEFVLKQTGKW
+63 NTDYVLKHTGKW

-96 NIVKDLALLAG
+96 TIVKDLATIAG

-137 VAQRMEDLMIGKLVK
+137 IAQRMENLMIGKLVK

-165 KAAQNSI
+165 KAAQDSM

-203 FAGRATASVM
+203 FAGKATASVV

-229 LVGSDMALG
+229 FVGSDMALG
-238 YVLDSKKGNAE
+238 YALDTKKGNTE
-249 QRKEQVME
+249 HRKEQAME
-257 LSISKGVFGQNGN
+257 LSISKGVFGQSGN
-270 AFTGFRSQ
+270 AFAGFRSQ

-285 DNGYVKTLNS
+285 DNGYLKSINS
-295 KFHNKIHIPQKAFT
+295 KLNNKIHIPQKAIT
-309 PMAWTDNS
+309 CMAWTDNS
-317 LSFLSKKSKIKFPF
+317 YKFPF
-331 QKEQEKR
+331 LQEQEKR
-338 NDPKYKNVPLIV
+338 NNPKYKDVPLIV

-357 YLEEKAKHDAAK
+357 YLKDKAKNEAAK

-375 IIKERNETEAL
+375 IIKEKNETEAL

-411 EGLLKNFGLNGFS
+411 DGLLKNFGLDGFG

-434 AMLPDILVGLFTG
+434 AMLPDILVGMLTG

-452 GLKDNMMPIAA
+452 GLKDNMMPIAS

-474 LKMTLIGMGGTN
+474 LKMTLIGMGGAN

-499 RESNDGNAVSYDN
+499 QEGNESNVALGSNTNAVR
-512 TTSQAVQYK
+512 YK
-521 SYPDE
+521 FYPDE
-526 PLNPRIAN
+526 PLNPRITN
-534 PVLQGNCLVATIDR
+534 PVLQGNCLVATIDK

-567 LPLNTLANAVL
+567 LPLNTLANSIL
-578 AKSDQMRQMAEH
+578 AKSDQMRLVAGRS
-590 NYGEQE
+590 YGEHE
-596 VRSVRN
+596 VRN

>member
-22 DGKLAPVMKQVRDEL
+22 DGKLAPVMKQVRDDL

-63 NNTEFVLKQTGKW
+63 DNTEFVLKQTGKW

-122 DALSKACGEDLAYAY
+122 DALSKSCGEDLAYAY

-190 RGEKAYKPSKTEK
+190 RGEKAYKPSRTEK
-203 FAGRATASVM
+203 FAGRATASVV

-238 YVLDSKKGNAE
+238 YILDSKKGNGE
-249 QRKEQVME
+249 QRKEQAME

-295 KFHNKIHIPQKAFT
+295 KLHNKIHIPQKAFT

-317 LSFLSKKSKIKFPF
+317 FKFPF

-375 IIKERNETEAL
+375 IIQEKKEAEAQQTET
-386 QEDAEQQQSEDTQ
+386 DEQQQAQSEEELQD
-399 QEQPERD
+399 QPEND

-474 LKMTLIGMGGTN
+474 LKMTLIGMGGAN

-512 TTSQAVQYK
+512 TTAQAVQYK

-578 AKSDQMRQMAEH
+578 AKSDQMRQMAER

-596 VRSVRN
+596 VRNVRN
-602 EAMENAEQ
+602 EVMENAEQ

>member
-22 DGKLAPVMKQVRDEL
+22 DGKLAPVMKQVRDDL

-63 NNTEFVLKQTGKW
+63 DNTEFVLKQTGKW

-122 DALSKACGEDLAYAY
+122 DALSKSCGEDLAYAY

-203 FAGRATASVM
+203 FAGRATASVV

-238 YVLDSKKGNAE
+238 YILDSKKGNGE
-249 QRKEQVME
+249 QRKEQAME

-270 AFTGFRSQ
+270 AFTVFRSQ

-295 KFHNKIHIPQKAFT
+295 KLHNKIHIPQKAFT

-317 LSFLSKKSKIKFPF
+317 FKFPF

-369 VAEAER
+369 VAEAEH
-375 IIKERNETEAL
+375 IIQEKKEAEAQQTET
-386 QEDAEQQQSEDTQ
+386 DEQQQAQSEEEL
-399 QEQPERD
+399 QEQPEND

-474 LKMTLIGMGGTN
+474 LKMTLIGIGGAN

-512 TTSQAVQYK
+512 TTAQAVQYK

-534 PVLQGNCLVATIDR
+534 PVLQDNCLVATIDR

-578 AKSDQMRQMAEH
+578 AKSDQMRQMAER

-596 VRSVRN
+596 VRNVRN

>member
-22 DGKLAPVMKQVRDEL
+22 DGKLAPVMKQVRDDL

-49 SSLAGVLASANPYV
+49 SSLAGVLASANPYAG
-63 NNTEFVLKQTGKW
+63 NTDFVLKQTGKW

-83 YLAMC
+83 YLEMC

-96 NIVKDLALLAG
+96 NIVKDLATIAG

-152 DNTPKSTMDYILR
+152 DNTPKSTMDYIVR

-181 SPLTAEIEA
+181 SPLTVEIEA

-203 FAGRATASVM
+203 FAGRATASVV

-238 YVLDSKKGNAE
+238 YILDSKKGNAE
-249 QRKEQVME
+249 QRKEQAME

-295 KFHNKIHIPQKAFT
+295 KLHNKIHILQKAFT

-317 LSFLSKKSKIKFPF
+317 FKFPF

-375 IIKERNETEAL
+375 IIKERNETEPL

-474 LKMTLIGMGGTN
+474 LKMTLIGMGGAN

-499 RESNDGNAVSYDN
+499 REGNDGNAVSYGN
-512 TTSQAVQYK
+512 TTAQAVQYK

-567 LPLNTLANAVL
+567 LPLNTIANAVL
-578 AKSDQMRQMAEH
+578 AKSDQMRQMAER

-596 VRSVRN
+596 VRNVRN
-602 EAMENAEQ
+602 EAMENAEC

>member
-1 MSTIKNPTRFAELEY
+1 MNTINSPMRFAELEY
-16 CLQGYF
+16 CLQSYF
-22 DGKLAPVMKQVRDEL
+22 DGKLVPMMKQVQDTLANKKVDE
-37 THKQLEERGRYQ
+37 KGRYQ
-49 SSLAGVLASANPYV
+49 SSLAGIFASVNPYAD
-63 NNTEFVLKQTGKW
+63 NTDYVLKHTGKW

-96 NIVKDLALLAG
+96 TIVKDLATIAG

-137 VAQRMEDLMIGKLVK
+137 IAQRMENLMIGKLVK

-165 KAAQNSI
+165 KAAQDSM

-203 FAGRATASVM
+203 FAGKATASVV

-229 LVGSDMALG
+229 FVGSDMALG
-238 YVLDSKKGNAE
+238 YALDTKKGNTE
-249 QRKEQVME
+249 HRKEQAME
-257 LSISKGVFGQNGN
+257 LSISKGVFGQSGN
-270 AFTGFRSQ
+270 AFAGFRSQ

-285 DNGYVKTLNS
+285 DNGYLKSINS
-295 KFHNKIHIPQKAFT
+295 KLNNKIHIPQKAIT
-309 PMAWTDNS
+309 RMAWTDNS
-317 LSFLSKKSKIKFPF
+317 YKFPF
-331 QKEQEKR
+331 LQEQEKR
-338 NDPKYKNVPLIV
+338 NNPKYKDVPLIV

-357 YLEEKAKHDAAK
+357 YLKDKAKNEAAK

-375 IIKERNETEAL
+375 IIKEKNETEAL

-411 EGLLKNFGLNGFS
+411 DGLLKNFGLDGFG

-434 AMLPDILVGLFTG
+434 AMLPDILVGMFTG

-463 ILAGMFVKNPL
+463 VLAGMFVKNPL
-474 LKMTLIGMGGTN
+474 LKMTLIGMGGAN

-499 RESNDGNAVSYDN
+499 QEGNESNVALGSNTKAVR
-512 TTSQAVQYK
+512 YK

-526 PLNPRIAN
+526 PLNPRITN
-534 PVLQGNCLVATIDR
+534 PVLQGNCLVATIDK

-567 LPLNTLANAVL
+567 LPLNTLANSIL
-578 AKSDQMRQMAEH
+578 AKSDQMRLVAGRS
-590 NYGEQE
+590 YGEHE
-596 VRSVRN
+596 VRN

-610 REVIQRS
+610 REIIQRS

>member
-1 MSTIKNPTRFAELEY
+1 MNTINNPIRFAELEY
-16 CLQGYF
+16 CLQSYF
-22 DGKLAPVMKQVRDEL
+22 DGKLVPKMKQVQDTLANKQVDE
-37 THKQLEERGRYQ
+37 KGRYQ
-49 SSLAGVLASANPYV
+49 SSLAGIFASVNPYAD
-63 NNTEFVLKQTGKW
+63 NTDYVLKHTGKW

-96 NIVKDLALLAG
+96 AIVKDLATIAG

-137 VAQRMEDLMIGKLVK
+137 IAQRMENLMIGKLVK

-165 KAAQNSI
+165 KAAQDSI
-172 WGLQEELMK
+172 WGMQEELMK

-203 FAGRATASVM
+203 FAGKATASVV

-220 IGSWKSLAT
+220 IGSWKSVAT
-229 LVGSDMALG
+229 FVGSDMALG
-238 YVLDSKKGNAE
+238 YTLDTKKGNTE
-249 QRKEQVME
+249 HRKEQAME

-270 AFTGFRSQ
+270 AFAGFRSQ

-285 DNGYVKTLNS
+285 DNGYLKSINS
-295 KFHNKIHIPQKAFT
+295 KLNNKIHIPQKAIT
-309 PMAWTDNS
+309 RMAWTDNS
-317 LSFLSKKSKIKFPF
+317 YKFPF
-331 QKEQEKR
+331 LQEQEKR
-338 NDPKYKNVPLIV
+338 NNPKYKDVPLIV

-357 YLEEKAKHDAAK
+357 YLKDKAKNEAAK

-375 IIKERNETEAL
+375 IIKEKNEAETL
-386 QEDAEQQQSEDTQ
+386 QEDAEQQQSEETQ

-411 EGLLKNFGLNGFS
+411 DGLLKNFGLDGFS

-434 AMLPDILVGLFTG
+434 AMLPDILVGMLTG
-447 KTQSL
+447 KTHSL

-463 ILAGMFVKNPL
+463 VLAGMFVKNPL
-474 LKMTLIGMGGTN
+474 LKMTLIGMGGAN

-499 RESNDGNAVSYDN
+499 QEGNAALGSN
-512 TTSQAVQYK
+512 TNTVRYK

-526 PLNPRIAN
+526 PLNPRITN
-534 PVLQGNCLVATIDR
+534 PVLQGNCLVATIDK

-567 LPLNTLANAVL
+567 LPLNTLANSIL
-578 AKSDQMRQMAEH
+578 AKSDKMRLVAER
-590 NYGEQE
+590 NYGKHE
-596 VRSVRN
+596 VRN

>member
-22 DGKLAPVMKQVRDEL
+22 DSKLAPVMKQVRDEL

-137 VAQRMEDLMIGKLVK
+137 VAQRIEDLMIGKLVK

-238 YVLDSKKGNAE
+238 YILDSKKGNGE
-249 QRKEQVME
+249 QRKEQAME

-295 KFHNKIHIPQKAFT
+295 KLHNKIHIPQKAFT

-317 LSFLSKKSKIKFPF
+317 FKFPF

-350 APGKEDA
+350 TPGKEDA

-369 VAEAER
+369 IAEAER

-386 QEDAEQQQSEDTQ
+386 QEDAEQQQSEETQ

-474 LKMTLIGMGGTN
+474 LKMTLIGMGGAN

-526 PLNPRIAN
+526 PLNPRIVN

-578 AKSDQMRQMAEH
+578 AKSDQMRQMAER

>member
-1 MSTIKNPTRFAELEY
+1 MNTINNPIRFAELEY
-16 CLQGYF
+16 CLQSYF
-22 DGKLAPVMKQVRDEL
+22 DGKLVPKMKQVQDTLANKQVDE
-37 THKQLEERGRYQ
+37 KGRYQ
-49 SSLAGVLASANPYV
+49 SSLAGIFASVNPYAD
-63 NNTEFVLKQTGKW
+63 NTDYVLKHTGKW

-96 NIVKDLALLAG
+96 AIVKDLATIAG

-137 VAQRMEDLMIGKLVK
+137 IAQRMENLMIGKLVK

-165 KAAQNSI
+165 KAAQDSI
-172 WGLQEELMK
+172 WGMQEELIK

-203 FAGRATASVM
+203 FAGKATASVV

-229 LVGSDMALG
+229 FVGSDMALG
-238 YVLDSKKGNAE
+238 YALDTKKGNTE
-249 QRKEQVME
+249 HRKEQAME
-257 LSISKGVFGQNGN
+257 LSISKGVFGQSGN
-270 AFTGFRSQ
+270 AFAGFRLQ

-285 DNGYVKTLNS
+285 DNGYLKSINS
-295 KFHNKIHIPQKAFT
+295 KLNNKIHIPQKAIT
-309 PMAWTDNS
+309 RMAWTDNS
-317 LSFLSKKSKIKFPF
+317 YKFPF
-331 QKEQEKR
+331 LQEQEKR
-338 NDPKYKNVPLIV
+338 NNPKYKDVPLIV

-357 YLEEKAKHDAAK
+357 YLKDKAKNEAAK

-375 IIKERNETEAL
+375 IIKEKNEAESI
-386 QEDAEQQQSEDTQ
+386 QEDAEQQQSEETQ

-411 EGLLKNFGLNGFS
+411 DGLLKNFGLDGFS

-434 AMLPDILVGLFTG
+434 AMLPDILVGMLTG

-463 ILAGMFVKNPL
+463 VLAGMFVKNPL
-474 LKMTLIGMGGTN
+474 LKMTLIGMGGAN

-499 RESNDGNAVSYDN
+499 QEGNESNVALGSNTNAVR
-512 TTSQAVQYK
+512 YK
-521 SYPDE
+521 SYSDE
-526 PLNPRIAN
+526 PLNPRITN
-534 PVLQGNCLVATIDR
+534 PVLQGNCLVATIDK

-567 LPLNTLANAVL
+567 LPLNTLANSIL
-578 AKSDQMRQMAEH
+578 AKSDQMRQVAGRS
-590 NYGEQE
+590 YGEHE
-596 VRSVRN
+596 IRN

>member
-1 MSTIKNPTRFAELEY
+1 MNTINNPIRFAELEY
-16 CLQGYF
+16 CLQSYF
-22 DGKLAPVMKQVRDEL
+22 DGKLVPKMKQVQDTLANKQVDE
-37 THKQLEERGRYQ
+37 KGRYQ
-49 SSLAGVLASANPYV
+49 SSLAGIFASVNPYAD
-63 NNTEFVLKQTGKW
+63 NTDYVLKHTGKW

-96 NIVKDLALLAG
+96 VIVKDLATIAG

-137 VAQRMEDLMIGKLVK
+137 IAQRMENLMIGKLVK

-165 KAAQNSI
+165 KAAQDSI
-172 WGLQEELMK
+172 WGMQEELMK

-203 FAGRATASVM
+203 FAGKATASVV

-229 LVGSDMALG
+229 FVGSDMALG
-238 YVLDSKKGNAE
+238 YALDTKKGNTE
-249 QRKEQVME
+249 HRKEQAME
-257 LSISKGVFGQNGN
+257 LSISKGVFGQSGN
-270 AFTGFRSQ
+270 AFAGFRSQ

-285 DNGYVKTLNS
+285 DNGYLKSINS
-295 KFHNKIHIPQKAFT
+295 KLNNKIHIPQKAIT
-309 PMAWTDNS
+309 RMAWTDNS
-317 LSFLSKKSKIKFPF
+317 YKFPF
-331 QKEQEKR
+331 LQEQEKR
-338 NDPKYKNVPLIV
+338 NNPKYKDVPLIV

-357 YLEEKAKHDAAK
+357 YLKDKAKNEAAK

-375 IIKERNETEAL
+375 IIKEKNETEAL

-411 EGLLKNFGLNGFS
+411 DGLLKNFGLDGFG

-434 AMLPDILVGLFTG
+434 AMLPDILVGMFTG

-463 ILAGMFVKNPL
+463 VLAGMFVKNPL
-474 LKMTLIGMGGTN
+474 LKMTLIGMGGAN

-499 RESNDGNAVSYDN
+499 QEGNESNVALGSNTNAVR
-512 TTSQAVQYK
+512 YK

-526 PLNPRIAN
+526 PLNPRITN
-534 PVLQGNCLVATIDR
+534 PVLQENCLVATIDK

-567 LPLNTLANAVL
+567 LPLNTLANSIL
-578 AKSDQMRQMAEH
+578 AKSDQMRLVAGRS
-590 NYGEQE
+590 YGEHE
-596 VRSVRN
+596 VRN
-602 EAMENAEQ
+602 EAMDNAEQ
-610 REVIQRS
+610 REIIQRS

>member
-1 MSTIKNPTRFAELEY
+1 MNTINNPMRFAELEY
-16 CLQGYF
+16 CLQSYF
-22 DGKLAPVMKQVRDEL
+22 DGKLVPMMKQVQDTLANKKVDE
-37 THKQLEERGRYQ
+37 KGRYQ
-49 SSLAGVLASANPYV
+49 SSLAGIFASVNPYAD
-63 NNTEFVLKQTGKW
+63 NTDYVLKHTGKW

-96 NIVKDLALLAG
+96 TIVKDLATIAG

-137 VAQRMEDLMIGKLVK
+137 IAQRMENLMIGKLVK

-165 KAAQNSI
+165 KAAQDSI

-203 FAGRATASVM
+203 FAGKATASVV

-229 LVGSDMALG
+229 FVGSDMALG
-238 YVLDSKKGNAE
+238 YALDTKKGNTE
-249 QRKEQVME
+249 HSKEQAME
-257 LSISKGVFGQNGN
+257 LSISKGVFGQSGN
-270 AFTGFRSQ
+270 AFAGFRSQ

-285 DNGYVKTLNS
+285 DNGYLKSINS
-295 KFHNKIHIPQKAFT
+295 KLNNKIHIPQKAIT
-309 PMAWTDNS
+309 RMVWTDNS
-317 LSFLSKKSKIKFPF
+317 YKFPF
-331 QKEQEKR
+331 LQEQEKR
-338 NDPKYKNVPLIV
+338 NNPKYKDVPLIV

-357 YLEEKAKHDAAK
+357 YLKDKAKNEAAK

-375 IIKERNETEAL
+375 IIKEKNETEAL

-411 EGLLKNFGLNGFS
+411 DGLLKNFGLDGFG

-434 AMLPDILVGLFTG
+434 AMLPDILVGMFTG

-463 ILAGMFVKNPL
+463 VLAGMFVKNPL
-474 LKMTLIGMGGTN
+474 LKMTLIGMGGAN

-499 RESNDGNAVSYDN
+499 QEGNESNVALGSNTNAVR
-512 TTSQAVQYK
+512 YK

-526 PLNPRIAN
+526 PLNPRITN
-534 PVLQGNCLVATIDR
+534 PVLQGNCLVATIDK

-567 LPLNTLANAVL
+567 LPLNTLANSIL
-578 AKSDQMRQMAEH
+578 AKSDQMRLVAGRS
-590 NYGEQE
+590 YGEHE
-596 VRSVRN
+596 VKN

-610 REVIQRS
+610 REIIQRS

>member
-22 DGKLAPVMKQVRDEL
+22 DGKLAPVMKQVRDDL

-203 FAGRATASVM
+203 FAGRATASVV

-238 YVLDSKKGNAE
+238 YILDSKNGNGE
-249 QRKEQVME
+249 QRKEQAME

-295 KFHNKIHIPQKAFT
+295 KLHNKIHIPQKAFT
-309 PMAWTDNS
+309 PMTWTDNS
-317 LSFLSKKSKIKFPF
+317 FKFPF

-369 VAEAER
+369 IAEAER
-375 IIKERNETEAL
+375 IIQEKKEAEAQQTET
-386 QEDAEQQQSEDTQ
+386 DEQQQAQSEEEL
-399 QEQPERD
+399 QEQPEND

-474 LKMTLIGMGGTN
+474 LKMTLIGMGGAN

-499 RESNDGNAVSYDN
+499 RESNDGNAVSYGN
-512 TTSQAVQYK
+512 TTAQAVQYK

-578 AKSDQMRQMAEH
+578 AKSDQMRQMAER

-596 VRSVRN
+596 VRNVRN

>member
-22 DGKLAPVMKQVRDEL
+22 DGKLAPVMKQVQDDL

-88 NQKIWKDK
+88 NQKIWKDN
-96 NIVKDLALLAG
+96 NIVKDLATIAG

-203 FAGRATASVM
+203 FAGRATASVV

-238 YVLDSKKGNAE
+238 YILDSKKGNGE
-249 QRKEQVME
+249 QRKEQAME

-295 KFHNKIHIPQKAFT
+295 KLHNKIHIPQKAFT

-317 LSFLSKKSKIKFPF
+317 FKFPF

-350 APGKEDA
+350 TPGKEDA

-369 VAEAER
+369 IAEAER

-386 QEDAEQQQSEDTQ
+386 QEDAEQQQSEETQ

-474 LKMTLIGMGGTN
+474 LKMTLIGMGGAN

-526 PLNPRIAN
+526 PLNPRIVN

-578 AKSDQMRQMAEH
+578 AKSDQMRQMAER